1 MRGSVALVLLTL
13 ASALPVRS
21 QPAEDPIGDVLH
33 ARALD
38 PDEPDAAAEPAA
50 PPAPAMPP
58 ASPGADQAYDARVRS
73 SMASAQRFQ
82 GALDGGWALS
92 GPAGELYL
100 LEIADHG
107 GVLEGAWRDPR
118 RPGALDASGFIDQA
132 ERTSDGLMLRFA
144 SGAVIADL
152 HGGADGRL
160 TGELREGGRTTAVG
174 LRRRER

>member
-1 MRGSVALVLLTL
+1 MRRGAALLLLTL
-13 ASALPVRS
+13 TCGPARAQL
-21 QPAEDPIGDVLH
+21 AEDPIGEVLQ

-38 PDEPDAAAEPAA
+38 PNEPDAPAEPAA

-58 ASPGADQAYDARVRS
+58 SSPGADQAYDARVRS

-82 GALDGGWALS
+82 GTLDGSWTLT
-92 GPAGELYL
+92 GPVDALYL
-100 LEIADHG
+100 FELADHD

-132 ERTSDGLMLRFA
+132 ERTSDGLLLRFA
-144 SGAVIADL
+144 AGAAVATL

-160 TGELREGGRTTAVG
+160 TGELRENSRTTAVG
-174 LRRRER
+174 LRRRDR